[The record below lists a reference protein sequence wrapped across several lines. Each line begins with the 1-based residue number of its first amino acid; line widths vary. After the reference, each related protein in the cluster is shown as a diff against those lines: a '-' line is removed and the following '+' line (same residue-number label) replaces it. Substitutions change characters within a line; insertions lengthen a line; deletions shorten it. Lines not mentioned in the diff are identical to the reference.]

1 LPSVDAK
8 ESLQP
13 PGKKEQ
19 SDGEQAAA
27 ARAIVC
33 EIVASNL
40 SSSLTDR
47 TRTDNNWVKKGSHVM
62 IVGADAKALLQTYP
76 RNPKPDPHKPYVPR
90 IGRVLIA
97 LGRDAADVP
106 IMHTFGPNALVSF
119 KVWTDE
125 VI

>member
-1 LPSVDAK
+1 
-8 ESLQP
+8 
-13 PGKKEQ
+13 
-19 SDGEQAAA
+19 
-27 ARAIVC
+27 
-33 EIVASNL
+33 
-40 SSSLTDR
+40 
-47 TRTDNNWVKKGSHVM
+47 M

-97 LGRDAADVP
+97 LGRDALTVP

-119 KVWTDE
+119 KVGTDE